1 MYQGIPFDGDTPQPM
16 FEAKWDVTPIKV
28 VAQADYENLDAVHL
42 EQSAAQARVGIALAA
57 ELQASRIETA
67 HHSRV
72 SAGLQLRAELAES
85 RATALAALL
94 HDIYAVKPPGDDEWC
109 TQPWSDLCDRI
120 CELVPD
126 VMTEDD
132 HG

>member
-1 MYQGIPFDGDTPQPM
+1 MPNHYLMYQGISFDEEGRDTMQPM
-16 FEAKWDVTPIKV
+16 FEAKWDVAPIKV
-28 VAQADYENLDAVHL
+28 VAQADYDAVVAERDNL
-42 EQSAAQARVGIALAA
+42 EAGRRSWCDTRHMFEARIAVL
-57 ELQASRIETA
+57 
-67 HHSRV
+67 
-72 SAGLQLRAELAES
+72 ES
-85 RATALAALL
+85 LIR
-94 HDIYAVKPPGDDEWC
+94 DIYAVKPPGDDEWC

>member
-1 MYQGIPFDGDTPQPM
+1 MPNHYLMYQGIPFDGDTPQPM
-16 FEAKWDVTPIKV
+16 FWDVAPIKV
-28 VAQADYENLDAVHL
+28 VAQGDYD
-42 EQSAAQARVGIALAA
+42 ALAA
-57 ELQASRIETA
+57 ELRIAVSARDYANDMLDSARIETA

-94 HDIYAVKPPGDDEWC
+94 RDIYAVKPPGDDEWC
-109 TQPWSDLCDRI
+109 TQPWSDLRDRI

-126 VMTEDD
+126 VMTEEK
-132 HG
+132 